1 MTYDQ
6 FFIATVSLTIAGFI
20 VYAVRHWLKPRNKG
34 EGLSEF
40 AQRIDADRQAYREAK
55 RELTNS
61 RIKIANA
68 LFSNAMLIGLM
79 WLMAHAPNGRWIA
92 LGYVAVG
99 AALATSLLA
108 RPTGWAILTFLDRLL
123 WRIEHAW
130 FWPLLVLRNIRNLK
144 EV

>member
-6 FFIATVSLTIAGFI
+6 FFIVTVSLTIAGFI
-20 VYAVRHWLKPRNKG
+20 VYTLRHWLKPRNKG
-34 EGLSEF
+34 EGLAEF

-55 RELTNS
+55 GELTNS
-61 RIKIANA
+61 RIKRANS

-79 WLMAHAPNGRWIA
+79 WLIAHAPNARWIA

-99 AALATSLLA
+99 TALATSLLA

-130 FWPLLVLRNIRNLK
+130 FWPLLVIRKFRKLN